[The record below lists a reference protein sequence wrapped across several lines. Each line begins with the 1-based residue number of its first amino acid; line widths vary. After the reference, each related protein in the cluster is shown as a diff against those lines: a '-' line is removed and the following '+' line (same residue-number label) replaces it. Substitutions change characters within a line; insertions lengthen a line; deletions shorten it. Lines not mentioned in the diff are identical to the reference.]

1 MVIGN
6 TYQYFKIINSP
17 SVQYCRSVVKS
28 LLLVLQIAGKLHIQ
42 ISKLG
47 GSFLERYGD
56 TTNEDIEDTD
66 PAVSRGT
73 PMIVRVRLESHCQ
86 QGYLLVLIK
95 LNNFTK

>member
-1 MVIGN
+1 MLKCGE
-6 TYQYFKIINSP
+6 IIAFGISG
-17 SVQYCRSVVKS
+17 
-28 LLLVLQIAGKLHIQ
+28 LQIAGKLHIQ

-73 PMIVRVRLESHCQ
+73 PMIVRVRLKSHCQ
-86 QGYLLVLIK
+86 QGYLLVLLINQIELFHK
-95 LNNFTK
+95 VNLFLPEMI

>member
-1 MVIGN
+1 MKCGE
-6 TYQYFKIINSP
+6 IIAFGISG
-17 SVQYCRSVVKS
+17 
-28 LLLVLQIAGKLHIQ
+28 LQIAGKLHIQ

-73 PMIVRVRLESHCQ
+73 PMIVRVRFKSHCQ
-86 QGYLLVLIK
+86 
-95 LNNFTK
+95 